1 MKMSYQEKRTVMS
14 VITGALILVS
24 YFIYTNGKY
33 QSGIVAEGDL
43 KFWAGSMLLF
53 IAIGIAVTVLIQIIF
68 HILLSVAIA
77 AEAKI
82 KNADCDEKEIESNIK
97 IEMTTDEMDKLIE
110 LKSNMIG
117 FGVAGAGFMLAL
129 ILLVLDY
136 SPVIMLNVMF
146 VSFSVGSMSEGL
158 AQLYFYRRGIT
169 NG

>member
-1 MKMSYQEKRTVMS
+1 MS

>member
-1 MKMSYQEKRTVMS
+1 MSYQEKKTVMS

-53 IAIGIAVTVLIQIIF
+53 IAIGIAVTILIQIIF

-82 KNADCDEKEIESNIK
+82 KNADCDEKEIERNIK

-110 LKSNMIG
+110 LKSSMVG

-146 VSFSVGSMSEGL
+146 VSFSVGSMLEGL
-158 AQLYFYRRGIT
+158 AQLYFYRRGIA

>member
-1 MKMSYQEKRTVMS
+1 MSYQEKKTVMS
-14 VITGALILVS
+14 VITGALILIS
-24 YFIYTNGKY
+24 YFIYTNSKY
-33 QSGIVAEGDL
+33 QSGIVTEGDL

-53 IAIGIAVTVLIQIIF
+53 IAIGIAVTIAIQIIF

-77 AEAKI
+77 AKAKI
-82 KNADCDEKEIESNIK
+82 QNADCDDEEIERNIK

-110 LKSNMIG
+110 LKSSMIS

-146 VSFSVGSMSEGL
+146 VSFSVGSMLEGL

-169 NG
+169 HG